1 VIRLFTIS
9 NKTLNYCWEIKIVHF
24 SNMYEC
30 FLHGIFNYICE
41 FCYLL
46 KFPVSNSKLSFCI
59 PHNIR
64 IKRNP
69 ELLDRL
75 DTGRKTA
82 GNIYRLLSKIAQLN
96 VHIFFRF
103 DHISDYEKYGK
114 NEKIL
119 DETF

>member
-1 VIRLFTIS
+1 
-9 NKTLNYCWEIKIVHF
+9 
-24 SNMYEC
+24 MYEC

-96 VHIFFRF
+96 VHIFFVSITFPTTKSTKNIYR
-103 DHISDYEKYGK
+103 ISEGK
-114 NEKIL
+114 KEKIL